1 MKKKLIIFSSVAF
14 IVGLIGYWLY
24 VQPVHFVFNGVRPY
38 ELGDK
43 SAVKNMFSQ
52 NTWYLLGDEIAQT
65 YDIDFMLDYE
75 SSVQHVKKHDLRLTV
90 LENDGSVV
98 GFCAVYKKG
107 LFWGQVL
114 FVVVDEQYRG
124 KGFAKTLLLDALSY
138 LFDQEHC
145 VKVTL
150 VTRKENKA
158 ARALYE
164 KIGFVVDQEDQ
175 YLEYIL
181 YAHAFKNKE

>member
-1 MKKKLIIFSSVAF
+1 MKKKLIIFFSVAF
-14 IVGLIGYWLY
+14 VVGLIGYWLY

-38 ELGDK
+38 ELSDK

-65 YDIDFMLDYE
+65 YDIDFMLDYK

-90 LENDGSVV
+90 LEHDGSVV

-124 KGFAKTLLLDALSY
+124 NGFAKTLLLDALSY

-145 VKVTL
+145 IKVTL
-150 VTRKENKA
+150 VTRKENTA
-158 ARALYE
+158 ARTLYE
-164 KIGFVVDQEDQ
+164 KVGFTVAEQGQ
-175 YLEYIL
+175 YVEYIV
-181 YAHAFKNKE
+181 YAQNFKKQ